1 MPCWIWDFLFS
12 LEKKVVVVDPCLID
26 PWHQKKVT
34 TWRILRKDLLRKAKS
49 VWIFILDHQCFK
61 SPATYIYLSS
71 FGTIIISRK
80 IQWWDGWITEKSPG
94 QLVNYQTSISFS
106 WILCLPFCGS
116 HDSRLYRWT
125 FSNVMR
131 EGLLKSYATGVP
143 WLLPCSWNNM
153 KMTVSWNIA

>member
-26 PWHQKKVT
+26 PWHQKKSQHDES
-34 TWRILRKDLLRKAKS
+34 LENRKDLLRKAKS

-71 FGTIIISRK
+71 FATIIISRK
-80 IQWWDGWITEKSPG
+80 IQWWDGWITEKSPV
-94 QLVNYQTSISFS
+94 QLVNYQTSTSFS

-116 HDSRLYRWT
+116 HDVDCIDEPFQMSWGRAYWSPTQQVFLDSCRVLETTWRWQ
-125 FSNVMR
+125 
-131 EGLLKSYATGVP
+131 
-143 WLLPCSWNNM
+143 
-153 KMTVSWNIA
+153 